1 MVIQQIHYKVWGG
14 AVGLEQK
21 HTKVNLSS
29 CHFQVFLVSLENYLR
44 ILLCTG
50 KNTCRVQALCE
61 DSQVSIYVVR
71 FVQIMLKN
79 RGRFWWPEDALDIDL
94 NVTTS
99 LFDRGPTHVN
109 NFMIFKFW
117 LLGTNSRQG
126 TTRVVP
132 CANSRGQVVANILRC
147 ERQLKLWLHQLNPP
161 NVQYWSVTT

>member
-1 MVIQQIHYKVWGG
+1 M
-14 AVGLEQK
+14 EQK

-99 LFDRGPTHVN
+99 LFDRGPTDVN
-109 NFMIFKFW
+109 NFMIFKF
-117 LLGTNSRQG
+117 
-126 TTRVVP
+126 
-132 CANSRGQVVANILRC
+132 
-147 ERQLKLWLHQLNPP
+147 
-161 NVQYWSVTT
+161 